1 MIHTESEIKAIAI
14 KVLNDVKWIYNVSN
28 SPRPIFKSIDNQIE
42 DVSTQKKHPRF
53 SEYVAK
59 LFEYW
64 DVIFDFPEDD
74 NWRGRNI
81 MWVLVKDETGEPYE
95 IGHRQY
101 KGKVIKNS
109 QGKYEI
115 KDYK

>member
-1 MIHTESEIKAIAI
+1 MKQTEEKVASIAI
-14 KVLNDVKWIYNVSN
+14 KVINDVGWLFDKSKGV
-28 SPRPIFKSIDNQIE
+28 RPLSTSLEEQYEKYKKFEGFEKNKHKIFA
-42 DVSTQKKHPRF
+42 F
-53 SEYVAK
+53 
-59 LFEYW
+59 W

-81 MWVLVKDETGEPYE
+81 MWVLIKDDTGEPYE

-115 KDYK
+115 EDY